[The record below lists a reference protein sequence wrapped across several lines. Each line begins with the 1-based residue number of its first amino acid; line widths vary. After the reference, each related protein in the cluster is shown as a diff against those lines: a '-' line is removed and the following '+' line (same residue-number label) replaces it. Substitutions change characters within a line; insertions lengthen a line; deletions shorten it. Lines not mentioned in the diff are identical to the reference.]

1 MDIEWRFKS
10 FVDLTKTE
18 LHEMMILRQQ
28 VFVVEQD
35 CPYQDADEKD
45 KDSHHLL
52 GYIDDSLV
60 AYLRLVKPGVSYK
73 EMSFGRIVTAQN
85 QRGTGLGIALMN
97 EGIEQSNQLYGT
109 SVNRISAQS
118 HLLPFYQKFG
128 FKSTGKEYLEDDIPH
143 TEMLLSKKKQYI

>member
-10 FVDLTKTE
+10 FESLTKTE

-45 KDSHHLL
+45 KDSHHLI
-52 GYIDDSLV
+52 GYINGVLV
-60 AYLRLVKPGVSYK
+60 AYLRLVKPGISYV
-73 EMSFGRIVTAQN
+73 EMSFGRIVTAKSH
-85 QRGTGLGIALMN
+85 RGTGLGVALMK
-97 EGIEQSNQLYGT
+97 EGIKQSITLYGT
-109 SVNRISAQS
+109 SKNRISAQS

-143 TEMLLSKKKQYI
+143 TEMIKTI

>member
-10 FVDLTKTE
+10 FESLTKTE

-45 KDSHHLL
+45 KDSHHLI
-52 GYIDDSLV
+52 GYINGVLV
-60 AYLRLVKPGVSYK
+60 AYLRLVKPGISYV
-73 EMSFGRIVTAQN
+73 EMSFGRIVTAKSH
-85 QRGTGLGIALMN
+85 RGTGLGVALMK
-97 EGIEQSNQLYGT
+97 EGIKQSITLYGT
-109 SVNRISAQS
+109 SKNRISAQS

-128 FKSTGKEYLEDDIPH
+128 FESTGKEYLEDDIPH
-143 TEMLLSKKKQYI
+143 TEMIKTI

>member
-10 FVDLTKTE
+10 FEDLTKLE

-28 VFVVEQD
+28 VFIVEQN

-52 GYIDDSLV
+52 GYIKDILV
-60 AYLRLVKPGVSYK
+60 AYLRLVKPGISYE
-73 EMSFGRIVTAQN
+73 EMSFGRIVITQSY
-85 QRGTGLGIALMN
+85 RGIGLGVALMK
-97 EGIEQSNQLYGT
+97 EGIKQSITLYGT
-109 SVNRISAQS
+109 SKNRISAQS

-128 FKSTGKEYLEDDIPH
+128 FESTGKEYLEDDIPH
-143 TEMLLSKKKQYI
+143 TEMIKKI

>member
-10 FVDLTKTE
+10 FESLTKTE

-45 KDSHHLL
+45 KDSHHLI
-52 GYIDDSLV
+52 GYINGVLV
-60 AYLRLVKPGVSYK
+60 AYLRLVKPGISYV
-73 EMSFGRIVTAQN
+73 EMSFGRIVTAKSH
-85 QRGTGLGIALMN
+85 RGTGLGVALMK
-97 EGIEQSNQLYGT
+97 EGIKQSITLYGT
-109 SVNRISAQS
+109 SKNRISAQS

-128 FKSTGKEYLEDDIPH
+128 FESTGKEYLEDNIPH
-143 TEMLLSKKKQYI
+143 TEMIKTI

>member
-10 FVDLTKTE
+10 YMGLTKTE

-45 KDSHHLL
+45 KDSHHLM
-52 GYIDDSLV
+52 GYHDGALV
-60 AYLRLVKPGVSYK
+60 AYLRLVKPGVSYD
-73 EMSFGRIVTAQN
+73 EMSFGRIVTSTKY
-85 QRGTGLGIALMN
+85 RGMGLGIALMK
-97 EGIEQSNQLYGT
+97 EGIDQSLKLYGT
-109 SVNRISAQS
+109 SNNRISAQS

-128 FKSTGKEYLEDDIPH
+128 FESTGKEYLEDDIPH
-143 TEMLLSKKKQYI
+143 TEMLKKP

>member
-52 GYIDDSLV
+52 AYIDDSLV

-97 EGIEQSNQLYGT
+97 EGIEQSKQLYGT

-128 FKSTGKEYLEDDIPH
+128 FESTGKEYLEDGIPH
-143 TEMLLSKKKQYI
+143 TEMLKKE